1 MWNDIDLW
9 VFLIRTRASNLDT
22 DRDEQVPFLPGL
34 HCWPDRIPSGWDE
47 GLHPVSSRQPPTLY
61 AAGTSFTNLVLTYLP
76 DIPIVDAAV
85 AHTIPNGTDTYKPYD
100 VGTTQGVFIRNPDGS
115 EYIGKVWPG
124 YTVFPDY
131 FHPNTT
137 SWWTEMLQDW
147 FDLGIEFDGL
157 WEDMNEVSSFC
168 DGSCGSNLT
177 ADQFNKGSSP
187 GLKWTTILS
196 GMSSD
201 LTAYKLTDCGVAAIT
216 GTYLVAAAI
225 SRSTAPWHASTL
237 MLTMSRSG
245 VLVLRPKAS
254 TSAIRR
260 IRKLAY
266 TVM

>member
-1 MWNDIDLW
+1 
-9 VFLIRTRASNLDT
+9 
-22 DRDEQVPFLPGL
+22 
-34 HCWPDRIPSGWDE
+34 
-47 GLHPVSSRQPPTLY
+47 
-61 AAGTSFTNLVLTYLP
+61 
-76 DIPIVDAAV
+76 VDAAV

-100 VGTTQGVFIRNPDGS
+100 VGTTQGVFIKNPDGS

-187 GLKWTTILS
+187 GFALPGEPGNEVNNYPEWY
-196 GMSSD
+196 D
-201 LTAYKLTDCGVAAIT
+201 F
-216 GTYLVAAAI
+216 
-225 SRSTAPWHASTL
+225 ASPE
-237 MLTMSRSG
+237 RQN
-245 VLVLRPKAS
+245 
-254 TSAIRR
+254 
-260 IRKLAY
+260 Y
-266 TVM
+266 